1 MSQYFGNQDLF
12 NSPEVK
18 QYGSHMVMTNVIQPT
33 KIKYLNIDSR
43 YGDDFSITSLAN
55 YNITLPERI
64 ENVQS
69 IKVRCAEIPI
79 SFYNFS
85 NQLDNNVFKVST
97 STVNEV
103 LALPDG
109 FYDNVGFV
117 NNMNAILSASPA
129 PLNQLTFSLTKNK
142 SVFTNNSGDPI
153 TIQFD
158 ISPLGATDY
167 QNMTYKLGWLLGFR
181 ETDYTLQPGESITS
195 TAFLDLNTPRY
206 LFLVVNEFTNG
217 NPYSFITMLQNSEI
231 NKSQILARIAMD
243 YTNYPFGT
251 VLHASQEQGYIV
263 SDERKYSGPV
273 NLQRMNVQLVN
284 ERGVIMDLNG
294 LDLSFCLEL
303 HYE

>member
-1 MSQYFGNQDLF
+1 M
-12 NSPEVK
+12 
-18 QYGSHMVMTNVIQPT
+18 
-33 KIKYLNIDSR
+33 
-43 YGDDFSITSLAN
+43 
-55 YNITLPERI
+55 
-64 ENVQS
+64 
-69 IKVRCAEIPI
+69 
-79 SFYNFS
+79 
-85 NQLDNNVFKVST
+85 
-97 STVNEV
+97 
-103 LALPDG
+103 
-109 FYDNVGFV
+109 
-117 NNMNAILSASPA
+117 
-129 PLNQLTFSLTKNK
+129 
-142 SVFTNNSGDPI
+142 FTNNSGDPI

>member
-18 QYGSHMVMTNVIQPT
+18 QYGSHMVMTNVMQPT

-142 SVFTNNSGDPI
+142 SVFTNNSGVPI
-153 TIQFD
+153 TVQFD
-158 ISPLGATDY
+158 ISPLGTTDY

-217 NPYSFITMLQNSEI
+217 NPYSFMTMLQNSEI

-284 ERGVIMDLNG
+284 ERGVIMNLNG

>member
-103 LALPDG
+103 LTLPDG

-117 NNMNAILSASPA
+117 NNMNAILSASAA
-129 PLNQLTFSLTKNK
+129 PLNQLIFSLTKNK
-142 SVFTNNSGDPI
+142 SMLTNNSGLPI
-153 TIQFD
+153 TVQFD
-158 ISPLGATDY
+158 ISPLAATDY
-167 QNMTYKLGWLLGFR
+167 HNKTYKLGWLLGFR

-217 NPYSFITMLQNSEI
+217 NPYSFMTMLQNSEI